1 MISGTLTQEQHL
13 HALRLHRRKAVKV
26 LVGVLL
32 ACAVIG
38 VVAVATGHHFPG
50 LVVVCGGVGGAL
62 GAFGQSRLTLPRQ
75 VARIHRQQA
84 SLHAHY
90 TYSWD
95 EEWLSVASEHVQ
107 AKRRWSDYI
116 KLRENEEVLLLYH
129 SDVMFEVFPKAWFN
143 AQAQMDEF
151 RRLASRGGLSAR
163 MIRWTRA

>member
-1 MISGTLTQEQHL
+1 MISGTLSQEQHL

-26 LVGVLL
+26 LAGVLL
-32 ACAVIG
+32 ACAVVG
-38 VVAVATGHHFPG
+38 VVALATDHHFPG
-50 LVVVCGGVGGAL
+50 LILVCGGVGGAI
-62 GAFGQSRLTLPRQ
+62 GALAQSRLALPRQ
-75 VARIHRQQA
+75 VAKIHRQQA

-107 AKRRWSDYI
+107 AKRRWSDYT

-143 AQAQMDEF
+143 GQAQMDEF
-151 RRLASRGGLSAR
+151 RRLASRATG
-163 MIRWTRA
+163 